1 MPSYLASE
9 WKLFCA
15 AKAIPMQCKSRVN
28 AGDLS
33 ALGMLIAAAVIF
45 FLWLGFSNRG
55 FPFEIEVHPV

>member
-1 MPSYLASE
+1 
-9 WKLFCA
+9 
-15 AKAIPMQCKSRVN
+15 MQCKSRVN